1 MRAPFQDGD
10 FPFPVKY
17 GYAVAGIVER
27 GPDGCAGRSVFCL
40 HPHQSRFT
48 VPVDALRP
56 VPDGVPL
63 ERSVLAANMETALNI
78 VWDAGIQPGDR
89 VAIVGAGVV
98 GLLAGFLAASIIGTQ
113 TILIDIDER
122 RVAPAT
128 QLGLRLVTPQDAPLD
143 CDVVIHASGSPE
155 GLAVALACAG
165 FEARLVEASWY
176 GDREIAVPLGQA
188 FHSQRLTLVSSQV
201 GHVPVARRARWS
213 RSRRLD
219 LALSLLVDARL
230 DALFSGETAFAD
242 LPRVYEN
249 ILCDRETL
257 CHRIRY

>member
-17 GYAVAGIVER
+17 GYAVAGVVEA
-27 GPDGCAGRSVFCL
+27 GPAEWTGRKVFCL
-40 HPHQSRFT
+40 HPHQSVFT
-48 VPVDALRP
+48 VPVEALRP

-63 ERSVLAANMETALNI
+63 ERAVLGANMETALNI

-89 VAIVGAGVV
+89 VAVIGAGVV
-98 GLLAGFLAASIIGTQ
+98 GLLAAHIAASIPGTE
-113 TILIDIDER
+113 TIVIDIDPR
-122 RVAPAT
+122 RAAT
-128 QLGLRLVTPQDAPLD
+128 ASSLGLSFASPEQAPKD
-143 CDVVIHASGSPE
+143 CDVVIHASGSPD
-155 GLAVALACAG
+155 GLAVALAAAG

-176 GDREIAVPLGQA
+176 GDRQVAVPLGQA

-201 GHVPVARRARWS
+201 GHVPATRRARWS

-219 LALSLLVDARL
+219 LALSLLADARL
-230 DALFSGETAFAD
+230 DALLPAETAFLD
-242 LPRVYEN
+242 LPGVYAD
-249 ILCDRETL
+249 ILRNPATL